1 MKKDCSA
8 GIDQIE
14 GASLGILGSR
24 KFLSSNVDPRTPL
37 LNHCPPPDHATH
49 TEQTSLVDLMGPG
62 QPKTDTRAG
71 LSSLEVEIGL
81 WEMGSVGNVQ
91 RPTVI

>member
-1 MKKDCSA
+1 MKKNCST

-14 GASLGILGSR
+14 GAGLGILGSR

-49 TEQTSLVDLMGPG
+49 THTEQTSLVNLMGPG
-62 QPKTDTRAG
+62 QPMTDTRAG
-71 LSSLEVEIGL
+71 LSSLEVKIGL
-81 WEMGSVGNVQ
+81 WKMGSVGNVQ
-91 RPTVI
+91 Q

>member
-49 TEQTSLVDLMGPG
+49 THRTDKPG
-62 QPKTDTRAG
+62 G
-71 LSSLEVEIGL
+71 LDGAWPAHDRHKGWPQLS
-81 WEMGSVGNVQ
+81 
-91 RPTVI
+91 